1 MPRSEAALIAIRVAR
16 ALTLPLALLIAA
28 ELLMR
33 ATGFQSDALAPPTA
47 VFAALATVFAD
58 GSLLRATLHTLYCAA
73 AGLALGGGLG
83 FLLGVATGLSRTAA
97 ATLSPTIEALRPVP
111 AVVLVP
117 VTLLVFGF
125 GPGMEIASVAFGCIW
140 PVLILTRGAVA
151 GTDPALRDVGR
162 ALRLGTPARIL
173 KITLPAA
180 LPRILV
186 AVRLAAGI
194 ALIVAVTAEITANPR
209 GLGYAMMV
217 AEQTLRPDIMLA
229 VLLWTGVLGFGINA
243 LLSHAQHSW
252 FGAAARPGR
261 P

>member
-1 MPRSEAALIAIRVAR
+1 MIAGSALR
-16 ALTLPLALLIAA
+16 ALALPVALLATA
-28 ELLMR
+28 ELVMR
-33 ATGFQSDALAPPTA
+33 GTGFESDSLAPPSA
-47 VFAALATVFAD
+47 VFAAFGAALSD
-58 GSLLRATLHTLYCAA
+58 GSLLRATVHTLYCAG
-73 AGLALGGGLG
+73 AGLVLGGGFGL
-83 FLLGVATGLSRTAA
+83 LLGVATGLSPAVD

-151 GTDPALRDVGR
+151 GTDPALRDVSR
-162 ALRLGTPARIL
+162 ALQLGTVARIT
-173 KITLPAA
+173 KITFPAA

-209 GLGYAMMV
+209 GLGYTMMV
-217 AEQTLRPDIMLA
+217 AEQTLRPDLMLA
-229 VLLWTGVLGFGINA
+229 CLLWIGVLGFGINA
-243 LLSHAQHSW
+243 LLSRAQQSW
-252 FGAAARPGR
+252 LGAAARAGR
-261 P
+261 S